1 MQPTATNIPST
12 TRADSAAPPNG
23 SATNGEVVRAPQAHD
38 GAAKRSHIASIDVMI
53 ITYNEVLNLPQCL
66 EALRG
71 WTRNV
76 FVIDSGS
83 TDGTQDVARAAGATV
98 VHHDW
103 PGYAQQKNWGL
114 QNLPLTA
121 DWVLILDADE
131 VITPQVRE
139 RLEGIANQPANA
151 VAENG
156 FFINRLTYFMGRP
169 IHHCGYFPS
178 WNMRFFKRGKAW
190 YEDRVVHEHMIVDDP
205 VGYIKEPMIHDDRR
219 GLEHYVAKHNRY
231 STLEAQA
238 LFDEISRPKD
248 HNREANITRDTRR
261 RRWVKRHIMPYMPM
275 PGLWRF
281 LYMYFIRL
289 GILDGRAGLE
299 FSRFISV
306 YDSLVSLKLRELR
319 RQARLR
325 PGENAAPL
333 ATAHRGLVHAE
344 GTQSAT
350 MGSDGRTISRR
361 VIDRRPTAPARP
373 TSAPAT
379 AGEVDVAQ
387 YVQMQPEASPW
398 TFREKVARAVWML
411 VGKPIF
417 RMSFHNWY
425 GFRARWLRLFGATI
439 GNGVAVRPSVN
450 IEVPWMLHIDDDATV
465 GDHAILY
472 SLGRITIGKRSIISQ
487 YAHLCAGTHDY
498 ADHTFRLLRSPVTIG
513 DDVWIGA
520 DAFIGPGAQV
530 GSLSVVGARSSTYR
544 DLPPQM
550 VCVGN
555 PAKPIKERVL
565 R

>member
-1 MQPTATNIPST
+1 MRQTSAMQPTASDKPQM
-12 TRADSAAPPNG
+12 ASASPAQ
-23 SATNGEVVRAPQAHD
+23 ANGE
-38 GAAKRSHIASIDVMI
+38 AATALTPSERLTGNASGRPGVAAIDVMI
-53 ITYNEVLNLPQCL
+53 ITYNEVLNLPHCL
-66 EALRG
+66 QALRG

-83 TDGTQDVARAAGATV
+83 TDGTQEVARASGATV
-98 VHHDW
+98 VHNDW

-114 QNLPLTA
+114 QNLPITSP
-121 DWVLILDADE
+121 WILILDADE
-131 VITPQVRE
+131 VITRQVRR
-139 RLEGIANQPANA
+139 RLEQIATQPVEA
-151 VAENG
+151 VPENG
-156 FFINRLTYFMGRP
+156 FFINRLTYVMGRA

-238 LFDEISRPKD
+238 LFDEISRPSD

-261 RRWVKRHIMPYMPM
+261 RRWVKRHVMPYMPM

-281 LYMYFIRL
+281 LYMYFLRL

-306 YDSLVSLKLRELR
+306 YDSLVALKLRELR
-319 RQARLR
+319 RQARLKR
-325 PGENAAPL
+325 GETAAPL
-333 ATAHRGLVHAE
+333 ATAHRGLVLAE
-344 GTQSAT
+344 GSQPVLLAEGRADRTLVPTTADADEIAT
-350 MGSDGRTISRR
+350 G
-361 VIDRRPTAPARP
+361 
-373 TSAPAT
+373 
-379 AGEVDVAQ
+379 Q
-387 YVQMQPEASPW
+387 YTQMQPEASPW
-398 TFREKVARAVWML
+398 TFREKVARAIWML
-411 VGKPIF
+411 VGKPVF

-425 GFRARWLRLFGATI
+425 GFRARWLRLFGATV
-439 GNGVAVRPSVN
+439 GKGVAIRPSVN

-472 SLGRITIGKRSIISQ
+472 SLGKITIGKRSIISQ
-487 YAHLCAGTHDY
+487 YAHVCAGTHDY
-498 ADHTFRLLRSPVTIG
+498 ADHTFRLIRAPVTIG
-513 DDVWIGA
+513 NDVWIGA
-520 DAFIGPGAQV
+520 DAFIGPGAHV

-544 DLPPQM
+544 DLPPRM

-565 R
+565 Q